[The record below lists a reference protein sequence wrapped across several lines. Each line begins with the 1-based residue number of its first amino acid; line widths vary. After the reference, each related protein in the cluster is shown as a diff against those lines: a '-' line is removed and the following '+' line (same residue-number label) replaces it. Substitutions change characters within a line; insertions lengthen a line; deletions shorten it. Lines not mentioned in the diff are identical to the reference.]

1 MIDIKAVYSSDAF
14 SLVNG
19 PSSAIASI
27 SSIAEYG
34 QPPIAFHHIVAMK
47 RPVVAMKRP
56 ALARLPAFRPVAHAA
71 ASTLLVP
78 LAIPAR
84 RAPSQALR
92 LPPALADAAKTLNV
106 AIPRQVP
113 D

>member
-14 SLVNG
+14 SLVKG
-19 PSSAIASI
+19 PSSAIARN

-34 QPPIAFHHIVAMK
+34 QQPMAFHHIVAMNQ
-47 RPVVAMKRP
+47 P
-56 ALARLPAFRPVAHAA
+56 ALARLPASRPLAHAA
-71 ASTLLVP
+71 ASTHSCHLQFP
-78 LAIPAR
+78 PAGRLHR
-84 RAPSQALR
+84 RLR

-106 AIPRQVP
+106 PIPRQAP